1 LFYLLHSVFLAYTI
15 RNINNGE
22 SEMSIKEK
30 VFCVRMT
37 ESAYKRYANHA
48 KKYGTPSNVAREL
61 FAALSEGRLVIKAPK
76 NPPTTINQLW
86 KTES

>member
-1 LFYLLHSVFLAYTI
+1 MIPAT
-15 RNINNGE
+15 
-22 SEMSIKEK
+22 KEK

-37 ESAYKRYANHA
+37 QNAYKRYANHA

-61 FAALSEGRLVIKAPK
+61 FAALAEGRLTIIAPK
-76 NPPTTINQLW
+76 NQPTNINQLW